1 MGGKAKKNDNRVLMG
16 SENETVVSGQVVV
29 TKNPCS
35 HPGDIRLLKAIGED
49 DPRFNDGDYGYQ
61 LKQYFRNL
69 VNVVV
74 FPTTGK
80 RPEQNK
86 MSGGDLDGDV
96 YFAIWD

>member
-1 MGGKAKKNDNRVLMG
+1 MYQT
-16 SENETVVSGQVVV
+16 TVITGNVVV

-49 DPRFNDGDYGYQ
+49 DPRFEHLRHY
-61 LKQYFRNL
+61 
-69 VNVVV
+69 VNVIV

-80 RPEQNK
+80 RPEQHK

-96 YFAIWD
+96 YMAIWDN